1 MVADPIIN
9 IINFERL
16 LFENGQAEKVNE
28 PLKTLETLP
37 LLKDASVI
45 TKSLQM
51 QIKSEGQKKN
61 KYKQNIK

>member
-51 QIKSEGQKKN
+51 QIKSEGQKK
-61 KYKQNIK
+61 KK